1 MYFQEVS
8 PHTEQTVT
16 TTKKLDVS
24 TESQTL
30 FSNKDALVFQFKDQ
44 SHMPPDFHRMKVIDE
59 DLVNAVEA
67 VKWINKEYAM
77 QIIADTLSE
86 YMKSLIECLNSKNV
100 NVNQFGIVAVAPKI
114 YFEGVKK
121 KTIKRTLK
129 DTFRESKHISTIGS
143 VFESDF
149 TLHEIKFVDKF
160 SCHVLNGSC
169 EGNLISFFKSFDQ
182 TKELPKEDSTF
193 KIKGKVKRHGENFIT
208 KFPENDFKL
217 RKDRLTKLNNYS
229 NIKTMSIYCKLFGEK
244 NVRSQICYN
253 GKRPR
258 SRRLGIN
265 Y

>member
-1 MYFQEVS
+1 MEA
-8 PHTEQTVT
+8 TVAT
-16 TTKKLDVS
+16 FNLIDVLS
-24 TESQTL
+24 GSFAAYRINGDYYKETRRFTESQTL

-143 VFESDF
+143 VFESNF

-208 KFPENDFKL
+208 KFPE
-217 RKDRLTKLNNYS
+217 TILNYVK
-229 NIKTMSIYCKLFGEK
+229 IG
-244 NVRSQICYN
+244 
-253 GKRPR
+253 
-258 SRRLGIN
+258 
-265 Y
+265 